1 MVRGSCPRTPREADE
16 EWRRI
21 VAGANAAH
29 ELGLKVHAGHGLDYS
44 TAATISGLPQI
55 VELNIGHYL
64 MGEAIFVG
72 LGESVRRMRA
82 SMDGP
87 RQVAAKRHGGGDE
100 RWDMMILGLGND
112 IIDIRRVERT
122 IERYGDRFL
131 SRVFTDI
138 ERMKSDGRAMRAAS
152 YAKRFA
158 AKEACAKALGTGFR
172 QGVFWR
178 DMGVVNLPSGRPTLE
193 LTGGALKALVDL
205 TPEGHDVRIDLTIT
219 DDFPMAQAIVIISAF
234 RIPMRD

>member
-1 MVRGSCPRTPREADE
+1 
-16 EWRRI
+16 
-21 VAGANAAH
+21 
-29 ELGLKVHAGHGLDYS
+29 
-44 TAATISGLPQI
+44 
-55 VELNIGHYL
+55 
-64 MGEAIFVG
+64 
-72 LGESVRRMRA
+72 
-82 SMDGP
+82 
-87 RQVAAKRHGGGDE
+87 
-100 RWDMMILGLGND
+100 MILGLGND

-138 ERMKSDGRAMRAAS
+138 ERRKSDGRAGRAAS

-178 DMGVVNLPSGRPTLE
+178 DMGVLNLPSGRPTLE
-193 LTGGALKALVDL
+193 LTGGALQALVDL
-205 TPEGHDVRIDLTIT
+205 TPEGHEVRIDLTIT

-234 RIPMRD
+234 RVPMRD